1 MEIPEKDY
9 DEFEGRL
16 KELSY
21 ATDYIPSSEDL
32 VCVMEDG
39 KLPDRFVS
47 FFMWLDMHH
56 PEPID
61 EKEKKMLKR
70 IRKILYA
77 SVEIT
82 EETDGAL

>member
-1 MEIPEKDY
+1 
-9 DEFEGRL
+9 
-16 KELSY
+16 
-21 ATDYIPSSEDL
+21 
-32 VCVMEDG
+32 MEDG
-39 KLPDRFVS
+39 KLPDRFVP

-61 EKEKKMLKR
+61 EEEKKILKR
-70 IRKILYA
+70 IRKILYT

>member
-56 PEPID
+56 RSRSMR
-61 EKEKKMLKR
+61 KRKKC
-70 IRKILYA
+70 
-77 SVEIT
+77 
-82 EETDGAL
+82 